1 MAPKKT
7 NNQEGDEN
15 SPRYVGLSNEDQ
27 SRMHLMEDRI
37 NILEDALAKS
47 RSEADEARMREMAMM
62 GLVRD
67 MIGHIAASESGRL
80 YILTIANYANS
91 PTEAIGSPAATTGH
105 SPRVLHLLKSLDN
118 LARAY
123 PPEIYHSN
131 IARQPT
137 TMPYTPAQP
146 QSHQSFLNAAY
157 NPAFSGSSVGGAAQA
172 QASPHT
178 DGTGSRGSL
187 SGPSTGEIKPP
198 ASSSRLRA
206 ASNAG
211 VVPPGSVNASVPV
224 ASQPSGNPPAG
235 PVAHVDDPAEDVIEI
250 PNQMQDMYG
259 GESVSIAPLFVET
272 PAWLTE
278 GTTIPLTMYRKQ
290 SDGQALKAVYQAF
303 AAGGKLPAGEG
314 QDEDGNAIASGSS
327 TSAAEIMA
335 GSSQMGLQQSYGAGP
350 STSTGIPLPMDGSPS
365 SESSSRKGK
374 GKKSRGT
381 SLKEQ
386 RESKLKPHWAQT
398 PRILVVE
405 DDIVYRTLSKKFL
418 QKFGCETETV
428 ENAQGAVDKMNGTKY
443 DLVLMDIFF
452 GPNMDG

>member
-1 MAPKKT
+1 MAPKKA
-7 NNQEGDEN
+7 NAQEGDES
-15 SPRYVGLSNEDQ
+15 SPRHGGLSNEDQ

-37 NILEDALAKS
+37 NVLEDALAKS

-67 MIGHIAASESGRL
+67 MVGHIAASESGRL
-80 YILTIANYANS
+80 YILVMANYANS
-91 PTEAIGSPAATTGH
+91 ATESIGSPASTTGH

-123 PPEIYHSN
+123 PPEMYHMN
-131 IARQPT
+131 IAPQPT

-157 NPAFSGSSVGGAAQA
+157 NPAFSGSSVSGAAQA

-187 SGPSTGEIKPP
+187 SGPSTSEIKPP
-198 ASSSRLRA
+198 PSSSRLRA

-211 VVPPGSVNASVPV
+211 VVPPDGVNTSLPM
-224 ASQPSGNPPAG
+224 ASQPSGNPLAG
-235 PVAHVDDPAEDVIEI
+235 PVAHAEDPADDVIEI

-259 GESVSIAPLFVET
+259 SESVNIAPLFVET

-314 QDEDGNAIASGSS
+314 QGEDGNAIASGSG

-335 GSSQMGLQQSYGAGP
+335 GSSQMALQQSYGAGS
-350 STSTGIPLPMDGSPS
+350 STSTGIPIPMNGSPS

>member
-1 MAPKKT
+1 
-7 NNQEGDEN
+7 
-15 SPRYVGLSNEDQ
+15 
-27 SRMHLMEDRI
+27 
-37 NILEDALAKS
+37 
-47 RSEADEARMREMAMM
+47 MAMM

-224 ASQPSGNPPAG
+224 ASQPSGNPRAG
-235 PVAHVDDPAEDVIEI
+235 PVAHVEDPAEDVIEI

-303 AAGGKLPAGEG
+303 AAGGNYPPVKGKTRMGMRSCRDPVRARLKSWQAQARWVFNNLTALVQVPPLVFLFPWTVRRLAKAVLARGRAR
-314 QDEDGNAIASGSS
+314 NR
-327 TSAAEIMA
+327 AE
-335 GSSQMGLQQSYGAGP
+335 QVLKNNVNP
-350 STSTGIPLPMDGSPS
+350 
-365 SESSSRKGK
+365 SSSRIGPRRP
-374 GKKSRGT
+374 GFLSLRTILFTERYRRSFCKS
-381 SLKEQ
+381 L
-386 RESKLKPHWAQT
+386 
-398 PRILVVE
+398 
-405 DDIVYRTLSKKFL
+405 
-418 QKFGCETETV
+418 
-428 ENAQGAVDKMNGTKY
+428 AVRRRQWRMRRVQWIK
-443 DLVLMDIFF
+443 
-452 GPNMDG
+452 